1 MEPVSPTRVEA
12 GETLVLLI
20 VPLAPEH
27 ASDTGPYYENT

>member
-1 MEPVSPTRVEA
+1 MEPVSPTKVEA

-27 ASDTGPYYENT
+27 VVLPILVLIM